1 MDTTPVY
8 VLVTL
13 GIGGQGEVTR
23 KNVGVTFN
31 IHDAEKHAAAD
42 VANEYETHSID
53 SNWTQDAEV
62 TALSLVCREF
72 RGYVAEM
79 QSESLR

>member
-1 MDTTPVY
+1 MEALHVY

-13 GIGGQGEVTR
+13 GLANNGEVTR

-42 VANEYETHSID
+42 YSNEYETHSID
-53 SNWTQDAEV
+53 GDWQQDAEV
-62 TALSLVCREF
+62 SALTTAMRDFREM
-72 RGYVAEM
+72 VKAM
-79 QSESLR
+79 QEEALR